1 MKNLTS
7 WIYIDLDALS
17 YNIKV
22 IKDFIGTT
30 KMLAVVKADA
40 YGHGIIPVALT
51 ALDSG
56 ADYIGVSDV
65 DEAILLRKSGIK
77 APILVFNTILPEHAE
92 KAVKFNLTITVCS
105 LDVVQA
111 LHEAA
116 KRLNTTALVHIKVDT
131 GFGRFGILPEHALG
145 FVKIVYSD
153 FKAVYV
159 EGIYTHFSSPSSSN
173 ITWNQFN
180 KFNDIT
186 NQIREAGFIIPLRH
200 ACNSTA
206 AVQYPKMHLDMVRIG
221 NLMYGLCSSGNLNLK
236 KLARVFSKIIFIKNL
251 PAGHNVG
258 YGNKYATKRSTTIA
272 VIPFGYY
279 EGLGLIVSQPSGLM
293 DALKILLKQL
303 MYSFGVT
310 NPDRKVV
317 IKNRMFNII
326 GKIGMQNCM
335 IDITD
340 FRDDISV
347 GDYVEI
353 STRKVNLCYSLPR
366 VYHRGN
372 EIFVD
377 TRQCMTYLDMHN
389 QYIYDKGSEQS
400 IG

>member
-1 MKNLTS
+1 MENLTS
-7 WIYIDLDALS
+7 WVYIDLDVLS
-17 YNIKV
+17 DNIKI
-22 IKDFIGTT
+22 IKDFIGKT

-40 YGHGIIPVALT
+40 YGHGIVPVALT

-56 ADYIGVSDV
+56 ADYIGVSDM
-65 DEAILLRKSGIK
+65 DEGILLRKSGIE
-77 APILVFNTILPEHAE
+77 APILVFNTILPEQAE
-92 KAVKFNLTITVCS
+92 EAVKFNLAVTACS

-116 KRLNTTALVHIKVDT
+116 KRLNTSASVHIKVDT
-131 GFGRFGILPEHALG
+131 GFGRFGILPEHALE

-153 FKAVYV
+153 FKAVNI
-159 EGIYTHFSSPSSSN
+159 EGIYTHFSSPSSAT
-173 ITWNQFN
+173 ITWNQFQ
-180 KFNDIT
+180 KFKYVT
-186 NQIREAGFIIPLRH
+186 NQIREAGFIIPFCH
-200 ACNSTA
+200 VCNSA
-206 AVQYPKMHLDMVRIG
+206 AAIQYPEMHLDMVRIG
-221 NLMYGLCSSGNLNLK
+221 NLMYGLCPSGNLNIK
-236 KLARVFSKIIFIKNL
+236 KPARVFSKIIFIKNL

-258 YGNKYATKRSTTIA
+258 YGNKYATKRPTTIA

-303 MYSFGVT
+303 MYSIGIT
-310 NPDRKVV
+310 NLDRKVV

-377 TRQCMTYLDMHN
+377 TRQCMAYLDMHN